1 MSRLPNKN
9 KDILLL
15 YQYPKCQSNISKYQ
29 YPKSKS
35 ISFIKSRGTG
45 PGIDKGKML
54 FYNERYGAQEI
65 LQSYTLLFVNSVV
78 YMKDE
83 DMNIMFEAKIKS
95 NYKEI

>member
-1 MSRLPNKN
+1 MMQVVVVVVVFFFHPVGMTSGQK
-9 KDILLL
+9 
-15 YQYPKCQSNISKYQ
+15 
-29 YPKSKS
+29 KS
-35 ISFIKSRGTG
+35 
-45 PGIDKGKML
+45 IDKGKML

-83 DMNIMFEAKIKS
+83 DINIMFEAKIKS